1 MSPTG
6 GIDIDIPGVRRAYG
20 DITIRPKLRKL
31 LAIPMRREAFGM
43 KPTDFTDAF
52 VVKSKKSGNEFI
64 ARNQGGQLVYLF
76 SLVKSVF
83 QRKDSG
89 IMPSDKTF
97 TRNIVKRICRYLDF
111 AK

>member
-20 DITIRPKLRKL
+20 DITIRPKLRKA

-43 KPTDFTDAF
+43 KPRDFTDAF

-76 SLVKSVF
+76 SLVKSGF